1 MNFIDSIVNKAKK
14 DIKNIVLPEATDI
27 RILKAASKVVKEEIA
42 NIFLIGNKNEIQK
55 IAEKEKIDIADI
67 EILFN

>member
-27 RILKAASKVVKEEIA
+27 RILKAASKVVKEKIA
-42 NIFLIGNKNEIQK
+42 NIFLIGNKDEILQILKYLIQK
-55 IAEKEKIDIADI
+55 LQTNMICM
-67 EILFN
+67 